1 MMVYRVTLQ
10 HAHGKMT
17 TSAIMELLRRLHP
30 DMDPDIERQGATL
43 RYRINGTEARVEH
56 GFNEIRITPGTE
68 QEIRANERADRL
80 ILPGLL
86 MSARMRR
93 KHALAT
99 SNATM
104 AYQASLRA
112 EPADRGSDLFRD
124 VTETQWEEVRNGMGI
139 DESTDVTSPFND
151 TSHRPEEEVL
161 ALTDAFVVQADHWSP
176 PMAWEGRPGDDGRLW
191 INYPRNTPQF
201 FHRATASDAW
211 SILWDDRRVA
221 GGLDWSDEHQGVE
234 VQAGA

>member
-1 MMVYRVTLQ
+1 MVYRVTLQ

-30 DMDPDIERQGATL
+30 DMDPDIERQGAIL
-43 RYRINGTEARVEH
+43 RYRINGTEAQVEH
-56 GFNEIRITPGTE
+56 GFNEIRITLGTE

-191 INYPRNTPQF
+191 INYPRDTPQF
-201 FHRATASDAW
+201 FHRATVGC
-211 SILWDDRRVA
+211 LVHPM
-221 GGLDWSDEHQGVE
+221 G
-234 VQAGA
+234 